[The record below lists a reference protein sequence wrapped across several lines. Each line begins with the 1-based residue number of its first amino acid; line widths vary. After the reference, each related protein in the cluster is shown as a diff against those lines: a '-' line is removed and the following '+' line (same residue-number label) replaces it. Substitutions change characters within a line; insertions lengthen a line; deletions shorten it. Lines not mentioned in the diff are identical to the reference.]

1 MKTARPFVLCLTGSL
16 GMGKSATAKMF
27 AEAGVPVHDADAVVH
42 ELYAG
47 EAVPLIEA
55 AFPGSTM
62 GGVVD
67 RQKLAAMVIN
77 DKTAL
82 KRLEAI
88 VHPLVGTARTK
99 FLDAAQANST
109 PVVVLDIP
117 LLFEIGGE
125 ARCNAIVVVS
135 APAEVQRTRAFER
148 PGMTE
153 EKFAALVAKQVP
165 DAEKR
170 RRADF
175 VVDTS
180 KGFDHARAQ
189 VRDILGTIAKMQQQK

>member
-1 MKTARPFVLCLTGSL
+1 MNAVRPFVLCLTGSL

-42 ELYAG
+42 DLYAG
-47 EAVPLIEA
+47 EAAPLIEA
-55 AFPGSTM
+55 AFPGATVK
-62 GGVVD
+62 GVVD

-77 DKTAL
+77 DKAAL

-88 VHPLVGTARTK
+88 VHPLVGAARAK
-99 FLDAAQANST
+99 FLAEAGANDT

-135 APAEVQRTRAFER
+135 APADVQRMRAFER

-153 EKFAALVAKQVP
+153 EKFTALVAKQVP

-175 VVDTS
+175 IVDTS

-189 VRDILGTIAKMQQQK
+189 VRDILDTIAKMQRQT